1 MFRGG
6 SFLWFFNDDWIL
18 SSLKRKGENSKTGEE
33 RNIIIGCPEKRGQWE
48 RRIVLTLPRKKAS
61 TSVPVVLDSEEK
73 TKIFCD
79 WSHSF
84 LSSFISSPLIPIL
97 QALAMSKDSTP
108 HPPSVSNQKPQRS
121 SWFFLCPLLFSP
133 INIPERLKIPFLE
146 FPPHPL

>member
-79 WSHSF
+79 
-84 LSSFISSPLIPIL
+84 
-97 QALAMSKDSTP
+97 
-108 HPPSVSNQKPQRS
+108 
-121 SWFFLCPLLFSP
+121 
-133 INIPERLKIPFLE
+133 
-146 FPPHPL
+146 